1 MIDVTFWP
9 LDTALPTLPFT
20 VTTRD
25 GVVFDPRPDLWELS
39 SLTRKRTY
47 FDFGIFANLSLD
59 VRRRLKL
66 AMIWKLENSSF
77 SYARNHYENFLAF
90 YRSQF
95 SLRNEPSDLVTLP
108 DVLNYRGSL
117 NFSTEWKL
125 AVLRILLVDMQNT
138 GIGIAS
144 GETVDY
150 LKDSTIR
157 GNVKGTSIRTR
168 DREKGAFTDVE
179 LSSMQSAL
187 NNAYASGEIG
197 IYTFALAWLFQGYG
211 PRPIQLAA
219 LKESDL
225 IISEAEG
232 GKQYALR
239 MPRAKQ
245 HGEEA
250 RTSFKTRYCSKQ
262 IGQLLEEVI
271 RFNTDYRKVHGL
283 NGQDWPMFM
292 SEDEGK
298 LAGLKHHVSSHD
310 IGRRLIGL
318 VGRVTGLKTN
328 SRRFRITLAQRAVDD
343 GKDKFTVAEMLDH
356 SDTQNVEVYFEAS
369 PAMVLRLDRHLA
381 MELAPLAQAFAGVV
395 VNTEADALRGGDR
408 SSRIYDRSLIDN
420 VADPL
425 GTCGQMSFCGLAVPF
440 ACYTCRHFQPWLDG
454 PHEAFLAA
462 LIADRNRMKDD
473 DLSPKIFTIRDKT
486 ILAVAEVIQ
495 LCSAEPEARE
505 GGAA

>member
-1 MIDVTFWP
+1 MDVTFWP
-9 LDTALPTLPFT
+9 LDTALPSLPFL

-25 GVVFDPRPDLWELS
+25 GVVFDPRPDRWELS
-39 SLTRKRTY
+39 SLTQKRAY
-47 FDFGIFANLSLD
+47 FDFGLFANLSLE

-66 AMIWKLENSSF
+66 ALIWKLENSSF
-77 SYARNHYENFLAF
+77 SNARNHYDRFLAF

-95 SLRNEPSDLVTLP
+95 SIRNEPSNLVTLA
-108 DVLNYRGSL
+108 DVLNYRASL

-125 AVLRILLVDMQNT
+125 AVLRILLIDMQNT

-144 GETVDY
+144 AEAVDY

-168 DREKGAFTDVE
+168 DSEKGAFTDVE
-179 LSSMQSAL
+179 LSSMQTAL
-187 NNAYASGEIG
+187 NDAYACGEIG
-197 IYTFALAWLFQGYG
+197 IYTYALAWLFLAYG
-211 PRPIQLAA
+211 SRSIQLAA
-219 LKESDL
+219 LKEGDLLISD
-225 IISEAEG
+225 AEG

-245 HGEEA
+245 PGEEV
-250 RTSFKTRYCSKQ
+250 RTSFKIRYCSKQ

-271 RFNTDYRKVHGL
+271 RFNADYRKVNGL

-310 IGRRLIGL
+310 IGRRMILV
-318 VGRVTGLKTN
+318 VGRVAGLKTN
-328 SRRFRITLAQRAVDD
+328 ARRFRITLVQRAVDD
-343 GKDKFTVAEMLDH
+343 GKDKFTVAEMVDH
-356 SDTQNVEVYFEAS
+356 SDTQNLKVYFEAS

-381 MELAPLAQAFAGVV
+381 MELAPLAQAFSGVIV
-395 VNTEADALRGGDR
+395 ETEADALRGGDR

-425 GTCGQMSFCGLAVPF
+425 GTCGQMSFCGLAVPY
-440 ACYTCRHFQPWLDG
+440 ACYTCRHFQPWLDA

-462 LIADRNRMKDD
+462 LIADRNRQKNDG
-473 DLSPKIFTIRDKT
+473 LSPKIFTIRDKT
-486 ILAVAEVIQ
+486 ILAVAAVIQ
-495 LCSAEPEARE
+495 LCAAELEARE
-505 GGAA
+505 GVAS